1 MSSKIAELEKQ
12 IPPMKNEP
20 NQAKIDKA
28 QIDKLKS
35 DKKQD
40 SKQ

>member
-1 MSSKIAELEKQ
+1 MSKKIEELEKQ

-20 NQAKIDKA
+20 NQAEIDKA

-35 DKKQD
+35 DNKKD